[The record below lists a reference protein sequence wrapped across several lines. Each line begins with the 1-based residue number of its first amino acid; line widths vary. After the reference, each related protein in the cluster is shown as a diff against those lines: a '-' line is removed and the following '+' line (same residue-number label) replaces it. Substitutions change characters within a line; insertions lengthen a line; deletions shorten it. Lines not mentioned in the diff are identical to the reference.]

1 MVSVSIYTETH
12 LMTTAPA
19 GQDSLCYWETLKDTK
34 EANRC
39 YVLILNCASKGCLA
53 GSISRAPDF

>member
-19 GQDSLCYWETLKDTK
+19 GQDSLCYWPGPKGHEGGKQ
-34 EANRC
+34 
-39 YVLILNCASKGCLA
+39 VLCVDSKLCFKGVPGWL
-53 GSISRAPDF
+53 RQ